1 MSGGEAVDVPRLH
14 VIVNPTSAW
23 DLDLLRAT
31 LRGGAPCVQVRMK
44 AMTDDVRVVVAESAV
59 RLGRSHGALVLVND
73 RADICVAANG
83 DGVHG
88 GADDLPVRYLRR
100 VVGDGRLVGA
110 TARDVATARA
120 HEAAGADYLGVG
132 PVYETSSKGGL
143 PAPLG
148 LRVIEEVAAAV
159 SIPVIAIAGITAERV
174 PEVIAAGA
182 HGVAVIGAIAGAADP
197 VAETAR
203 FVDLLDL
210 G

>member
-1 MSGGEAVDVPRLH
+1 MSRGEAVDVPRLH
-14 VIVNPTSAW
+14 VIVNPSSAW

-31 LRGGAPCVQVRMK
+31 LRGGAPCVQLRMK
-44 AMTDDVRVVVAESAV
+44 AMTDDLRVVVAESAV
-59 RLGRSHGALVLVND
+59 RLGRSHGALMLVND
-73 RADICVAANG
+73 RADICVAANA

-110 TARDVATARA
+110 TARDAATAKA

-132 PVYETSSKGGL
+132 PVYETSSKLGL

-148 LRVIEEVAAAV
+148 PSVIEEIVSAV
-159 SIPVIAIAGITAERV
+159 RIPVIAIAGITVERV

-182 HGVAVIGAIAGAADP
+182 HGVAVIGAIAGATDP
-197 VAETAR
+197 AAETGR
-203 FVDLLDL
+203 FLDAL
-210 G
+210 ELR